1 MVASNPQEES
11 GFPLPPEAWY
21 RQLFKDS
28 GIPDRGG
35 NNPGK
40 PPQERYIL
48 AVIEDAPKV
57 PNRETDFYAW
67 ARYQANELRSRQPNF
82 IDWVNLAEEL
92 EEMAGL
98 QREKVV
104 GLLRV
109 VLIHLLKW
117 RYSKVHRSE
126 RSWNVSIVTARV
138 DVLDILAESETLKN
152 ELPVFLAKAYRGAR
166 TIAGAEM
173 GLDKHDWQ
181 RMFPDHC
188 PWTRE
193 QVLDEEFLPAIAPTA
208 NGRS

>member
-1 MVASNPQEES
+1 
-11 GFPLPPEAWY
+11 
-21 RQLFKDS
+21 
-28 GIPDRGG
+28 
-35 NNPGK
+35 
-40 PPQERYIL
+40 
-48 AVIEDAPKV
+48 VIKEAPKV

-67 ARYQANELRSRQPNF
+67 LVCQANGLRSRQPDF

-109 VLIHLLKW
+109 VLLHLLKW
-117 RYSKVHRSE
+117 QYSKVHRSD

-138 DVLDILAESETLKN
+138 DLLDTLAESKSLKN
-152 ELPVFLAKAYRGAR
+152 ELPVLLAKAYRGAR

-173 GLDKHDWQ
+173 GLDKRDWQ

-188 PWTRE
+188 PWTAE
-193 QVLDEEFLPAIAPTA
+193 QVLDEEFLPDIAPTA

>member
-1 MVASNPQEES
+1 VPDTGGNSASK
-11 GFPLPPEAWY
+11 PLPE
-21 RQLFKDS
+21 
-28 GIPDRGG
+28 
-35 NNPGK
+35 
-40 PPQERYIL
+40 PPIL
-48 AVIEDAPKV
+48 AVIKEAPKV

-67 ARYQANELRSRQPNF
+67 LVCQANGLRSRQPDF

-109 VLIHLLKW
+109 VLLHLLKW
-117 RYSKVHRSE
+117 QYSKVHRSD

-138 DVLDILAESETLKN
+138 DLLDTLAESKSLKN
-152 ELPVFLAKAYRGAR
+152 ELPVLLAKAYRGAR

-173 GLDKHDWQ
+173 GLDKRDWQ

-188 PWTRE
+188 PWTAE
-193 QVLDEEFLPAIAPTA
+193 QVLDEEFLPDIAPTA